1 MIIFLY
7 GEDSFRSRLK
17 LKEFKDKFIREVD
30 PDGSSLV
37 TIDGETANLA
47 KIGDATNSASL
58 FCRKRMIVVENILK
72 NKSKIVQDEV
82 ADFLK
87 KQEKG
92 QENILIFW
100 DEHSGEKLGKNRLF
114 NFLRKTDEGKFIQTY
129 EPLSNPALATWVKTE
144 VANRGGRIAPQAVT
158 ELCALAGN
166 DLWFLNNEIDKL
178 VAYRKGEEISNE
190 DIREMIRG
198 KVDEN
203 IFALTDAIAAKN
215 KALTMELIYRELEA
229 GAAET
234 YLLFMIL
241 RQFKILLQVKVG
253 IEEGLAGRDLAQYL
267 KLHPFVVQKSSAQ
280 VRNFSLELLKR
291 IISKLVEIDSGIKT
305 GREDLLTALN
315 LLFVKI

>member
-17 LKEFKDKFIREVD
+17 LKEFKEKFIREVD
-30 PDGSSLV
+30 PDGNSLV
-37 TIDGETANLA
+37 TIDGETTNLS
-47 KIGDATNSASL
+47 KISDATNSASL

-92 QENILIFW
+92 QDNILIFW

-114 NFLRKTDEGKFIQTY
+114 NFLRKAGENKFVQTY
-129 EPLSNPALATWVKTE
+129 EPLSNSALATWVKSE
-144 VANRGGRIAPQAVT
+144 IAKRGGNITPQAVT

-178 VAYRKGEEISNE
+178 IAYRKGEEITEE
-190 DIREMIRG
+190 DIRGMVRG
-198 KVDEN
+198 RIDEN
-203 IFALTDAIAAKN
+203 IFALTDAIAARN
-215 KALTMELIYRELEA
+215 KALTMELIYHELDA

-241 RQFKILLQVKVG
+241 RQFKILLQIKVG
-253 IEEGLAGRDLAQYL
+253 LEEGLAGRDLAQHL
-267 KLHPFVVQKSSAQ
+267 KLHPFVVQKSSSQ

>member
-7 GEDSFRSRLK
+7 GQDSFRSRLK

-30 PDGSSLV
+30 PDGSGLIS
-37 TIDGETANLA
+37 IDGQTTNLA
-47 KIGDATNSASL
+47 KISDAANSSSL
-58 FCRKRMIVVENILK
+58 FCRKRMIVVEDILK
-72 NKSKIVQDEV
+72 NKSKVVQDEI

-87 KQEKG
+87 KQKKE

-100 DEHSGEKLGKNRLF
+100 DEHSGAKLGKNRLF
-114 NFLRKTDEGKFIQTY
+114 NFLNKAGENKFVQSY
-129 EPLSNPALATWVKTE
+129 APLSTPALATWVKTE
-144 VANRGGRIAPQAVT
+144 VVNRGGKIAPQAVT
-158 ELCALAGN
+158 ELCAASGN
-166 DLWFLNNEIDKL
+166 DLWFLNNEINKL
-178 VAYRKGEEISNE
+178 VAYRSSEEISEE
-190 DIREMIRG
+190 DIREMVRG
-198 KVDEN
+198 RVDEN
-203 IFALTDAIAAKN
+203 IFALTDAIGAKN

-253 IEEGLAGRDLAQYL
+253 LEEGLEGRDLAQHL

-280 VRNFSLELLKR
+280 VRNFSVEILKR

-305 GREDLLTALN
+305 GKDDLLTALN